1 MRRLLITIGI
11 VFVIG
16 AIVFLFVLPAFR
28 MGRAQ
33 SSTVTTTIQRV
44 SLNETIE
51 STGVVSANRTAYLTF
66 GTSGIVSNVD
76 VLVGDTVQQGDV
88 LASLDT
94 LELELQVVLREAALA
109 TAQATYDQLVAEV
122 SPRDLALAESNIASA
137 EAQLINAQTAQTN
150 AAEQITIACANR
162 VALDNSLEAARTAYD
177 DYLADGFARDV
188 NFVPDANAEPVIALE
203 NVQASYDSADAQ
215 CNSARNSEAN
225 HNAAVASAEAN
236 LAFAQASLAALI
248 DGASAEQIA
257 ITRGQLDQAMTQL
270 ALANAALDRAR
281 LVAPFEGVITAVNI
295 EQGQSA
301 NLATTAIT
309 LMDISA
315 YHLAV
320 DVDELDVMHLEV
332 GQSATVTLET
342 LDGQTIPGTVSRI
355 APAANGDTQGVTT
368 YSVRVDLMMD
378 GQQANV
384 QPQAISDVSASTIP
398 QGNGQG
404 GRLRQ
409 LLPVIESLGSIEGL
423 NALAALP
430 DGNEQFIAALHQAN
444 IDPTLILQIEV
455 MGGLDAL
462 LDALNANEGLLS
474 ERLATAQTPTPQ
486 PLNDSVPPVMLRI
499 GMTADVE
506 IVVGE
511 LTNVFA
517 VKSEAIQRNGSQ
529 EYLVG
534 ANGVSIPITTGIS
547 RDGLTVVYGDLS
559 EGQVIN
565 LQNSTTEGAE
575 TVGSFRLRG
584 LLGGG

>member
-66 GTSGIVSNVD
+66 GTSGIVSTVD

-332 GQSATVTLET
+332 GQSATVTLEA

-409 LLPVIESLGSIEGL
+409 LLPVIESLGSIEGM

-486 PLNDSVPPVMLRI
+486 PLKDSVPPVMLRI